1 MIIPR
6 NIIGWSL
13 LLLPFSAI
21 ALMGDSFM
29 QVWLLML
36 AVLVLV
42 ALFDAVSLLRHATG
56 IAVKAPESS
65 GLYLKRSG
73 SFELTFFNPDHQ
85 SRLISNLRLMLPPE
99 ISYEMHAEDIL
110 LPASEQS
117 VIDVECLPH
126 RRGSYQVG
134 ECIFEVKSPLG
145 GWSMRVRKQLDA
157 ELRVYPDLPGERKK
171 LAALFL
177 NSGLSGMHINRLLG
191 QGREFEKLREYLP
204 GDGFDIISW
213 KATAKRGRPISK
225 VYQMEDTQEVYAIF
239 DTSRFSRVT
248 KNDTTNLDHYL
259 ASSFTLSQIAERQKD
274 SFGLIGFDS
283 QIRSFIRAGNG
294 QAHHLAC
301 RDEIFSLMPQDNSP
315 DFNNLFTFIR
325 MKLRRRAMLIFL
337 TDLSDPA
344 LAEEF
349 IHGVEL
355 LANRHLCFINMLN
368 NDEIIPLFKN
378 PVETGKEVYNR
389 LAGHLKWSD
398 LQETRLELARHGISL
413 SLTDRSGLSLQM
425 VSEYLE
431 AKRRQMI

>member
-6 NIIGWSL
+6 NIINWSI
-13 LLLPFSAI
+13 LLLPFSAT
-21 ALMGDSFM
+21 ALLGDIFL
-29 QVWLLML
+29 QVWLLAAGGL
-36 AVLVLV
+36 FLI
-42 ALFDAVSLLRHATG
+42 ALFDAIIVLRRSVG
-56 IAVKAPESS
+56 ISITAPQNS
-65 GLYLKRSG
+65 GLYLKRPG
-73 SFELTFFNPDHQ
+73 SFELTFFNADCQP
-85 SRLISNLRLMLPPE
+85 RLISNLRLILPTE
-99 ISYEMHAEDIL
+99 ISYEVETEDIM
-110 LPASEQS
+110 LPATEQS
-117 VIDVECLPH
+117 VIDIKCLPH
-126 RRGSYQVG
+126 CRGSYQLS
-134 ECIFEVKSPLG
+134 EAIFEVKSSLG
-145 GWSMRVRKQLDA
+145 GWSVRIRKQLNA
-157 ELRVYPDLPGERKK
+157 ELRVYPDLPGERKN

-204 GDGFDIISW
+204 GDSYDIISW

-259 ASSFTLSQIAERQKD
+259 ASSFTLSQVAERQKD
-274 SFGLIGFDS
+274 SFGLIAFDA
-283 QIRSFIRAGNG
+283 QVRSFIRAGNG

-325 MKLRRRAMLIFL
+325 MKLRRRAMLIFM

-368 NDEIIPLFKN
+368 NDEIIPLFSHE
-378 PVETGKEVYNR
+378 VEQDEAVYNQ

-398 LQETRLELARHGISL
+398 IQSTRLELAKHGISL
-413 SLTDRSGLSLQM
+413 SLTDRGGLSLQL
-425 VSEYLE
+425 VSEYLD